1 MCMLDKLKELAKN
14 DLKLDRTELVDESLK
29 TPILHAKWLSL
40 YVDLKEKARK
50 LQYEYDIK
58 YKERWLYYNGK
69 AAPKVYKEEP
79 FDLKIL
85 KSDSGVFL
93 GSDEKLL
100 EIKNKLEEVKNLI
113 LFTES
118 VIGEINKR
126 SFHIKN
132 AIDVLRWENGG

>member
-1 MCMLDKLKELAKN
+1 MLEKLKEQAKA
-14 DLKLDRTELVDESLK
+14 DLKIDRSALVDESLR
-29 TPILHAKWLSL
+29 TPILHSKWLSL
-40 YVDLKEKARK
+40 HADLKAKARK
-50 LQYEYDIK
+50 LQYEYDVM

-69 AAPKVYKEEP
+69 ANPNVYKLEP

-85 KSDSGVFL
+85 KSDAGVFL

-100 EIKNKLEEVKNLI
+100 EIKNRLEDIKNLME
-113 LFTES
+113 FVEG

>member
-1 MCMLDKLKELAKN
+1 MIEKLKEAAKK
-14 DLKLDRTELVDESLK
+14 DLKLDRTELVDASLN

-40 YVDLKEKARK
+40 HVDLKEKTRK
-50 LQYEYDIK
+50 LQYEYDVQ
-58 YKERWLYYNGK
+58 YRERWLYYNGK

-85 KSDSGVFL
+85 KSDAGVFL

-100 EIKNKLEEVKNLI
+100 EIKNRLEECRNALAFV
-113 LFTES
+113 EG
-118 VIGEINKR
+118 VIGEINRR

-132 AIDVLRWENGG
+132 AIDMIRWENGG

>member
-1 MCMLDKLKELAKN
+1 MCMLDKLKEQAKI
-14 DLKLDRTELVDESLK
+14 DLKIDRTELVDESLK
-29 TPILHAKWLSL
+29 TPIIHSKWLSL
-40 YVDLKEKARK
+40 HADLKAKARK
-50 LQYEYDIK
+50 LQYEFDVK

-69 AAPKVYKEEP
+69 ANPCVYKAEP

-85 KSDSGVFL
+85 KSDTGVFL
-93 GSDEKLL
+93 GSDDKLL
-100 EIKNKLEEVKNLI
+100 EIKNKLEEIKDLI
-113 LFTES
+113 AFVEG